1 MTVPAPFGKR
11 LKQARELANL
21 SQKKLGIL
29 AGIEESNASAIMNQY
44 ERGTHLPKF
53 PLVRN
58 IARALNVPAAY
69 FFADED
75 EIAELLILYGT
86 LSNKNQSA
94 VLMDIKKSKQ
104 TGNYEK
110 DYHGRSINTIHE

>member
-11 LKQARELANL
+11 LKQAREQASF

-29 AGIEESNASAIMNQY
+29 AGIEESNASATMNQY

-53 PLVRN
+53 PLIRN
-58 IARALNVPAAY
+58 IAKILNVPTAY

-75 EIAELLILYGT
+75 EIAELLMLFGA
-86 LSNKNQSA
+86 LNDKNQSA
-94 VLMDIKKSKQ
+94 VLVDIKESNKA
-104 TGNYEK
+104 GNYEK
-110 DYHGRSINTIHE
+110 DYRGNSTNTIHE